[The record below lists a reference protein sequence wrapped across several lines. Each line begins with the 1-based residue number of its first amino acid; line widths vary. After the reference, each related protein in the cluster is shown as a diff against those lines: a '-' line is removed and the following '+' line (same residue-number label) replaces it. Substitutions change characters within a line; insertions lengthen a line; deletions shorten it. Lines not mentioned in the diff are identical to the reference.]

1 MARAE
6 HPGVMDGVIEVALVN
21 NMPDQ
26 ALAATEAQFLRL
38 VRAGAGARDIRWR
51 RYFLPSV
58 ARSDTARLFLSRTH
72 EDVEA
77 LYRRGADALIVTGAE
92 PRAAALSDEPYWSE
106 FRSLID
112 WARENTA
119 STIWSCLAAHAAVL
133 HLDGIERRR
142 LDQKISG
149 VFSCETT
156 PGTWTAQNGQGKIQ
170 VPHSRYN
177 GLSRESLERCGYSV
191 SSIGVTAGV
200 DVFWRREPSLFLF
213 LQGHPEYDAD
223 TLMKEYR
230 RDVLRF
236 AAGQRGDYPAQ
247 PENYFTAKTAD
258 ALEALRVAASPGE
271 GRLIERKLAE
281 ILAVEKKPRAR
292 WAQDAARLYRDWLDV
307 VCRERSIWGGSAQV
321 ARSAPKIA

>member
-38 VRAGAGARDIRWR
+38 VRAGAQGRDIRWR
-51 RYFLPSV
+51 RYFLSSV
-58 ARSDTARLFLSRTH
+58 ARSDTARLYLSRTH
-72 EDVEA
+72 EDIEA

-92 PRAAALSDEPYWSE
+92 PRAAALSDEPYWYE
-106 FRSLID
+106 FRQLID
-112 WARENTA
+112 WARDNTA

-156 PGTWTAQNGQGKIQ
+156 PATWTEQSGPSKIQ

-191 SSIGVTAGV
+191 SSISATAGV
-200 DVFWRREPSLFLF
+200 DAFWRHEPSLFLF

-236 AAGQRGDYPAQ
+236 AAGQRDDYPAQ
-247 PENYFTAKTAD
+247 PENYFTAKTTD
-258 ALEALRVAASPGE
+258 ALEALRIEARSGDRRMV
-271 GRLIERKLAE
+271 ERKLVE
-281 ILAVEKKPRAR
+281 ILAVEKKSRAR
-292 WAQDAARLYRDWLDV
+292 WIKDATRLYGEWLRVVSFERGAWRD
-307 VCRERSIWGGSAQV
+307 SA
-321 ARSAPKIA
+321 